1 MAKFTPDET
10 GTKALWANGEKRKGE
25 EEGIGGG
32 GSGWERGEGEQGRG
46 SDDKGVVLG

>member
-32 GSGWERGEGEQGRG
+32 GSGWGRG
-46 SDDKGVVLG
+46 GRGARERIRR